1 MVIKLQLNS
10 LQNIIFILIAFLF
23 WAIACYANTIYV
35 CYRLRN
41 HTDNLEKENKRLNE
55 DLKDYK
61 NKLSKKED
69 VITDL
74 RSDLQA
80 QTTTKANKFDSL
92 VTQLAGNLKLSPD
105 NVPPKVSN
113 EQNDNLNKSSN
124 LPKDPGESQIQELP
138 QTPDLNQVLT
148 GH

>member
-1 MVIKLQLNS
+1 M
-10 LQNIIFILIAFLF
+10 
-23 WAIACYANTIYV
+23 ACYTNTFYV

-92 VTQLAGNLKLSPD
+92 VTQLAGNLKLAPD
-105 NVPPKVSN
+105 NIPQKVSN

-124 LPKDPGESQIQELP
+124 LPKNPGESQIQELP